1 MSVNLLINPCKIEVM
16 YSIKKNISISIIAQI
31 VSMGCGIL
39 LQLLIPKFVDVNQYA
54 YWQLFLLYANYVGIL
69 HFGLLD
75 GFVLRYSQYDYEQL
89 DKKKLRTQFFVLLLF
104 LSFASFIVC
113 LGGINVS
120 DKNYQQI
127 FLLIAASIIIK
138 ITFTYASYSFQITN
152 RIKKYAVQIILQRVA
167 YLIGVLIL
175 IFGGVNDFFWFCFVE
190 LLGETIAIGY
200 AFSQNPDLFVGK
212 IISFQNIWGEL
223 KLNLVAGI
231 MLMVANWTGNFAIA
245 LMRLVIQQRWGL
257 LVFGQVSLCF
267 SVMQVFLAFIM
278 AASIA
283 LFPSIKRM
291 NPDELPLLYKKLR
304 NSSSVLLLACLIFY
318 FPMAFALNW
327 WLPKYQTSL
336 IYLAMLL
343 PFILYSSKLTMLTN
357 TYLKAYRKEKVMMFI
372 NVGTLALGASLF
384 YFMAYI
390 VNSVDAVLYG
400 MLAIMI
406 FRSVISECVV
416 EKIIDQKNISLKIE
430 EFVSSFFFIL
440 IAKNLSLVQGFLVYC
455 AVVCLLVAK
464 HRDAIR
470 FLICPLTRHI
480 GRRG

>member
-1 MSVNLLINPCKIEVM
+1 MP
-16 YSIKKNISISIIAQI
+16 SIKKNISISILAQA
-31 VSMGCGIL
+31 VSMGCGFI
-39 LQLLIPKFVDVNQYA
+39 LQLLIPKFIDVHQYA

-89 DKKKLRTQFFVLLLF
+89 DKKKIRTQFLVLLSF
-104 LSFASFIVC
+104 LSFASFFVC
-113 LGGINVS
+113 LSGVNVS
-120 DKNYQQI
+120 DENYRQI
-127 FLLIAASIIIK
+127 FLLIAAAIIIK
-138 ITFTYASYSFQITN
+138 NIFTYASYSFQITN
-152 RIKKYAVQIILQRVA
+152 RIKKYAIQIILQRVA

-190 LLGETIAIGY
+190 LLGEIIAIGY
-200 AFSQNPDLFVGK
+200 AFFQNPDLFAGK
-212 IISFQNIWGEL
+212 IISFKNILWEL
-223 KLNLVAGI
+223 KLNLFAGI

-257 LVFGQVSLCF
+257 LAFGQVSLCF

-291 NPDELPLLYKKLR
+291 NPDELPVLYKKIR
-304 NSSSVLLLACLIFY
+304 NCSSVLLLLCLIFY

-357 TYLKAYRKEKVMMFI
+357 TYLKAYRKEKIIMFI
-372 NVGTLALGASLF
+372 NVGTLAFGASLF

-390 VNSVDAVLYG
+390 VNSMDAVLYG
-400 MLAIMI
+400 MLTVMI
-406 FRSVISECVV
+406 FRSVVSECVV
-416 EKIIDQKNISLKIE
+416 EKIVDQKNLPLKIE
-430 EFVSSFFFIL
+430 ELVLSVIFII
-440 IAKNLSLVQGFLVYC
+440 IAKNFSLAQGFAVYGV
-455 AVVCLLVAK
+455 VVCLLIAK

-470 FLICPLTRHI
+470 FLICPLTRYI
-480 GRRG
+480 SRRR

>member
-1 MSVNLLINPCKIEVM
+1 MSSV
-16 YSIKKNISISIIAQI
+16 KKNISISIFAQI
-31 VSMGCGIL
+31 ISLSCGFL
-39 LQLLIPKFVDVNQYA
+39 LQLLIPKFIDVHQYA

-75 GFVLRYSQYDYEQL
+75 GFVLRYSQFDYEQL
-89 DKKKLRTQFFVLLLF
+89 DKKKLRTQFFVLLSF
-104 LSFASFIVC
+104 LSFVSFIVC
-113 LGGINVS
+113 LSGINVS

-138 ITFTYASYSFQITN
+138 NIFTYASYSFQITN

-190 LLGETIAIGY
+190 LLGEVVSISY

-212 IISFQNIWGEL
+212 IISFKNIWGEL
-223 KLNLVAGI
+223 KLNLIAGI

-257 LVFGQVSLCF
+257 LAFGQVSLSF
-267 SVMQVFLAFIM
+267 SVMQIFLAFIM

-291 NPDELPLLYKKLR
+291 NPDELPGLYKRIR
-304 NSSSVLLLACLIFY
+304 NGSSFLLLVCLIFY

-336 IYLAMLL
+336 IYLAILL

-357 TYLKAYRKEKVMMFI
+357 TYLKAYRKEKLMMFI
-372 NVGTLALGASLF
+372 NVGTLALGAFLF
-384 YFMAYI
+384 FFMAYI
-390 VNSVDAVLYG
+390 VNSMDSVLYA
-400 MLAIMI
+400 MLATMI
-406 FRSVISECVV
+406 FRSVVSECVV
-416 EKIIDQKNISLKIE
+416 ENLIDQKNVSLKIE
-430 EFVSSFFFIL
+430 EFVLSVIFIL
-440 IAKNLSLVQGFLVYC
+440 IAKNLSLVQGFAVYGV
-455 AVVCLLVAK
+455 VVCLLIAK
-464 HRDAIR
+464 HRDLIR
-470 FLICPLTRHI
+470 DLINPLAKYI
-480 GRRG
+480 SRR